1 MAVRDGWMARS
12 RSTHDN
18 GGSGSIT
25 KRLIEAYS
33 VAWSRSFEYEGRSN
47 RGEYWWFVLANLIV
61 SLVLGQF
68 AGRLQSLYM
77 VVSLVPS
84 IPLVVRRLRDIGK
97 PWPWIFIGLIP
108 IVGAIWLIVLFCQP
122 SLPA

>member
-1 MAVRDGWMARS
+1 M
-12 RSTHDN
+12 
-18 GGSGSIT
+18 
-25 KRLIEAYS
+25 
-33 VAWSRSFEYEGRSN
+33 
-47 RGEYWWFVLANLIV
+47 LANLIV
-61 SLVLGQF
+61 SVVIGLISNQ
-68 AGRLQSLYM
+68 LQSLYA
-77 VVSLVPS
+77 VASLVPG

>member
-1 MAVRDGWMARS
+1 M
-12 RSTHDN
+12 
-18 GGSGSIT
+18 
-25 KRLIEAYS
+25 RLIEAYS
-33 VAWSRSFEYEGRSN
+33 SAWSRSFAYEGRSN
-47 RGEYWWFVLANLIV
+47 RGDYWWFVLANLIV
-61 SLVLGQF
+61 SVVIGLISNQ
-68 AGRLQSLYM
+68 LQSLYA
-77 VVSLVPS
+77 VASLVPG